1 MPFRTCGPPQNHN
14 LFLDTCQNRVDAKT
28 ACLLRFRFFTFLW
41 VLSQSFKNPNYTK
54 TYLLSS
60 NPSPAQ
66 NSPHGERHE
75 PRIEEFPSGA
85 KMNTNEWRSTRGI
98 RRRKAVFDLNVALT
112 DLEGTSASVRVSP
125 IVPSCDLQRESEPSH
140 PPPAMIDVDAIED
153 DVVESSAS
161 AFAEARSKSTGA
173 RRRRLMVDVESGGS
187 TTRLSPN
194 KRRRVPPNQPVI
206 DCEHVQS
213 VCSSKAPPP
222 PPPEEPKFSC
232 PICMCPFTEEMS
244 TKCGHIF
251 CKGCI
256 KMAISRQ
263 NKCPTCRKKVTAKE
277 LIRVFL
283 PTTR

>member
-1 MPFRTCGPPQNHN
+1 MASIASHRWVRLREVMIPIVSSSSATLWSFVSGI
-14 LFLDTCQNRVDAKT
+14 LFDV
-28 ACLLRFRFFTFLW
+28 LLCT
-41 VLSQSFKNPNYTK
+41 
-54 TYLLSS
+54 
-60 NPSPAQ
+60 
-66 NSPHGERHE
+66 
-75 PRIEEFPSGA
+75 

-98 RRRKAVFDLNVALT
+98 RRRKAVFDLNVAPT
-112 DLEGTSASVRVSP
+112 DLEGTSASVRASP
-125 IVPSCDLQRESEPSH
+125 IVPSCDLQRESVPSH
-140 PPPAMIDVDAIED
+140 PAPAMIDVDAIED

-173 RRRRLMVDVESGGS
+173 RRRRLMVDVESGERVSAGG
-187 TTRLSPN
+187 TARLTPN

-213 VCSSKAPPP
+213 VCSSKAPP